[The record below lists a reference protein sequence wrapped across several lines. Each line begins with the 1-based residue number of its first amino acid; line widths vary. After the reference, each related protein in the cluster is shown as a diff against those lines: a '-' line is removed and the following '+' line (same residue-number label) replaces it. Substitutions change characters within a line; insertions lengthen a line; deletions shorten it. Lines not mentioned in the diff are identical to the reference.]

1 MTLKGELLVPEAHDR
16 KDARGPAIVLLHGC
30 GGLYTPRGQLTS
42 RNRDWA
48 LRFASWGFVVVMP
61 DSFGPRG
68 MGSLCELKD
77 RPTHPWRERTLD
89 AYAALDYL
97 LSRPDVD
104 PRNIFVMGWSD
115 GGSTV
120 TGVVRPDAPG
130 RRTMGPTFKAAI
142 AYYPGCVRPL
152 HQKGYR
158 PTMPLLIQHGGA
170 DDWVPPAPCV
180 ELVAKLKQ
188 AGVQIEVIIYPDAHH
203 GFDSPNTPVRLLP
216 TVYNRHVP
224 GERGAHVG
232 TNEPARL
239 KAIAD
244 TRQFVDQQRAR

>member
-1 MTLKGELLVPEAHDR
+1 M
-16 KDARGPAIVLLHGC
+16 LLHGC
-30 GGLYTPRGQLTS
+30 AGLYTSRGQLTS
-42 RNRDWA
+42 RHRDWA

-61 DSFGPRG
+61 DSFGSRG
-68 MGSLCELKD
+68 VGPLCELKD

-97 LSRPDVD
+97 VSRPDVD
-104 PRNIFVMGWSD
+104 PRNVLVMGWSD

-130 RRTMGPTFKAAI
+130 RRPGGPTFKAAI
-142 AYYPGCVRPL
+142 AYYPGCIRPL
-152 HQKGYR
+152 RQKGYR
-158 PTMPLLIQHGGA
+158 PTMPLFIQHGGA

-180 ELVAKLKQ
+180 ELAARLKQ
-188 AGVQIEVIIYPDAHH
+188 AGASIEVIVYPDAHH
-203 GFDSPNTPVRLLP
+203 GFDAPNTPVRLLP
-216 TVYNRHVP
+216 NVYNPRAP

-232 TNEPARL
+232 TNEPARI

-244 TRQFVDQQRAR
+244 TRQFVDRQLAR